1 MSYRESV
8 RSVTFLAGTG
18 VGVYTG
24 VPGLPG
30 SADPNSGPLHK
41 FVKFSGTQGEV
52 VPASAAANEIVI
64 GVLSN
69 KPQAVGAP
77 ATVDISGVAEVVLGG
92 TVSANTAV
100 KVDANGKAVAAT
112 LPADAAL
119 VVAVT
124 VQGGV
129 SGDHVPAL
137 LRLGN

>member
-8 RSVTFLAGTG
+8 KSVTFLAGTG

-24 VPGLPG
+24 VPGQPG
-30 SADPNSGPLHK
+30 SASPNAGPLHK
-41 FVKFSGTQGEV
+41 FVKFSANAGEV
-52 VPASAAANEIVI
+52 IPATGAANEIVV

-77 ATVDISGVAEVVLGG
+77 ATVDIQGVAEIVLGG
-92 TVSANTAV
+92 TVAANTPV
-100 KVDANGKAVAAT
+100 KVNGSGQAVAAT
-112 LPADAAL
+112 LPGDAAL
-119 VVAVT
+119 VVAIT